1 MLDKLPY
8 IGRFAP
14 SPTGPLHLGS
24 LYTALASFLQARS
37 QQGLWLLRIDDLD
50 TPRNIKGS
58 ADSILK
64 TLDAFGLHW
73 DNSVVYQSQTLDVYH
88 EILDQLV
95 KDKLIYPCT
104 CSRKTLTAIYS
115 GVCRDKQ
122 TLPNS
127 PYSLRIKTDNRSI
140 SFEDELQGF
149 ISHNLTEKHGDFI
162 LKRKDQIIAYQF
174 AVVIDDD
181 RQHINHVVRGVDL
194 LDSTPRQIYLQ
205 QILGLVTPD
214 YMHVPVIIDEQGYKL
229 SKQTRATAVDLKKP
243 HAVIFE
249 LLALLKQN
257 PPSELQHA
265 PSTELLN
272 WAVEHWNPAML
283 KNLRA
288 ICMSS

>member
-1 MLDKLPY
+1 VLDKQPY

-14 SPTGPLHLGS
+14 SPTGPLHFGS

-37 QQGLWLLRIDDLD
+37 QQGLWLLRLDDLD

-64 TLDAFGLHW
+64 TLDVFGLHW
-73 DNSVVYQSQTLDVYH
+73 DDSVVYQSQYLDVYH
-88 EILDQLV
+88 EIIDQLV

-104 CSRKTLTAIYS
+104 CSRKTLTDIYS

-122 TLPNS
+122 TPPNR
-127 PYSLRIKTDNRSI
+127 PYSHRIKTDNRLI
-140 SFEDELQGF
+140 SFKDELQGL
-149 ISHNLTEKHGDFI
+149 ISHNLAEHGDFI

-181 RQHINHVVRGVDL
+181 RQCINHVVRGVDL

-229 SKQTRATAVDLKKP
+229 SKQTLATAVDLKKP
-243 HAVIFE
+243 DAVIFE
-249 LLALLKQN
+249 LLTLLKQN

-265 PSTELLN
+265 PSTELLG
-272 WAVEHWNPAML
+272 WAIEHWNPGML
-283 KNLRA
+283 KNCRA
-288 ICMSS
+288 ISRSG